1 MTNILVL
8 INFIY
13 DQFINLIRTNFSFFP
28 LDIVINQKLPKQKS
42 SSSVSDDN
50 SEETEK
56 VQYRKEIM
64 QHNRTDKAEADD
76 CHRSRQQPGQ
86 STHSEEKSIENTK
99 QSDWCIESE
108 TTFKSV
114 LLNKTVE
121 ESVIYKKK
129 YVLSKDVNTD
139 TCDQSPSQKNA
150 KSRRKSG
157 RRLTSEF
164 NSWDLKQ
171 KNTVS
176 FQCVLFLHTYNMP
189 P

>member
-1 MTNILVL
+1 
-8 INFIY
+8 
-13 DQFINLIRTNFSFFP
+13 
-28 LDIVINQKLPKQKS
+28 
-42 SSSVSDDN
+42 
-50 SEETEK
+50 
-56 VQYRKEIM
+56 M

-76 CHRSRQQPGQ
+76 CHQSRQQLGH

-129 YVLSKDVNTD
+129 YMLSKDVNSD
-139 TCDQSPSQKNA
+139 ICDQSPSPQKNA
-150 KSRRKSG
+150 KSHRKSG
-157 RRLTSEF
+157 RRLASEF
-164 NSWDLKQ
+164 NSWNLKQ

-176 FQCVLFLHTYNMP
+176 FQCVLFLHTYNRHP
-189 P
+189 

>member
-1 MTNILVL
+1 MVL